1 MCGSSPPPPDYRPMQ
16 QASDRA
22 AQLSYDQAMAQ
33 LDFAQRQ
40 YDENAPFMRDIAQQ
54 QADIMQR
61 TSDQGAAYFDHWRD
75 NFAGLERDMV
85 QEARDFDTAATR
97 NRMATQAAADAGL
110 AFRNTQAANER
121 AMRSMGVN
129 PNSGRAAQMNRQNTM
144 ALAAQ
149 RAGAMNNTRTQA
161 EALGYARKL
170 DASGLGRNMPG
181 ASAGAYGVATG
192 AGSSAAGTQ
201 GMAGQQMLG
210 AMQGAGGLMMQGAN
224 AQISG
229 LGNILNSQTSLYATG
244 MNNRSAL
251 VGGILGAASSFS
263 DRRLKENIV
272 KVGEKGSI
280 NIYEFNFKGDDV
292 RYQGVMADEIEK
304 LMPHAVSKDE
314 LTGYLKVDYDLI
326 GLEMKEVA

>member
-22 AQLSYDQAMAQ
+22 AQLGYDQGMAQ

-40 YDENAPFMRDIAQQ
+40 YDENAPFMREIAQQ
-54 QADIMQR
+54 QADIAQR
-61 TSDQGAAYFDHWRD
+61 TSDQGAAYFNHWQD
-75 NFAGLERDMV
+75 NFQGLERDMV
-85 QEARDFDTAATR
+85 ADAREYDTAATR

-110 AFRNTQAANER
+110 AFRNNQQANER
-121 AMRSMGVN
+121 AQRSMGVN
-129 PNSGRAAQMNRQNTM
+129 PNSGRAQQMNRQSGL

-149 RAGAMNNTRTQA
+149 RAGAMNNTRVQA
-161 EALGYARKL
+161 ENLGYARKL

-192 AGSSAAGTQ
+192 AGSAAIGSQ
-201 GMAGQQMLG
+201 GMAGQQM
-210 AMQGAGGLMMQGAN
+210 MQGMGQAGGLMMQGAN

-229 LGNILNSQTSLYATG
+229 LGNVLNSQTSLYAQG
-244 MNNRSAL
+244 MSNQSAMM
-251 VGGILGAASSFS
+251 GGILGAASSFS

-272 KVGEKGSI
+272 KVGEKGTI
-280 NIYEFNFKGDDV
+280 NIYEFNFKGDET
-292 RYQGVMADEIEK
+292 RYQGVMADEVK
-304 LMPHAVSKDE
+304 AVMPHAVSTDS
-314 LTGYLKVDYDLI
+314 LTGYLKVDYSLI